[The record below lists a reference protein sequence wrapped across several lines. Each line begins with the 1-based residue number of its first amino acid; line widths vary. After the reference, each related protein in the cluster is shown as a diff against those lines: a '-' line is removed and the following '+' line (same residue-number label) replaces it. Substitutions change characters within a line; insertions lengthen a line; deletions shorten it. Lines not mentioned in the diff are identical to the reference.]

1 MLLCMLQT
9 FQQLQADAA
18 AGTVVSSSTPSK
30 PAAAVEEE
38 VYESD
43 PVPDKD
49 EAAWMEVAD
58 RIDPQGA
65 LAG

>member
-1 MLLCMLQT
+1 MQSLILQT
-9 FQQLQADAA
+9 FQQLQAEGAV
-18 AGTVVSSSTPSK
+18 GGSNSTPAK
-30 PAAAVEEE
+30 ATEE

-43 PVPDKD
+43 PVPDQD